1 MSRSDAEHEKR
12 PERVIILDAD
22 DPMKEIHGRIV
33 WQEEHERVIEESR
46 RQAFADG
53 YSEGHRDASSAP
65 PPPMQVELR
74 RRLTLTSRIKLS
86 LLILAGICLLLVLP
100 VLVFGS

>member
-1 MSRSDAEHEKR
+1 MSRSDAEREKR

-33 WQEEHERVIEESR
+33 WQEEHDQVVEETR

-53 YSEGHRDASSAP
+53 YSAGHRDASSTP
-65 PPPMQVELR
+65 PSPVQVELR
-74 RRLTLTSRIKLS
+74 RRRTVASRIELS
-86 LLILAGICLLLVLP
+86 ILILAGICLLLVLP
-100 VLVFGS
+100 VLIFGS

>member
-33 WQEEHERVIEESR
+33 WQEEHDRVIDETR

-53 YSEGHRDASSAP
+53 YAAGHQDASSTP
-65 PPPMQVELR
+65 PSPVQLGPR
-74 RRLTLTSRIKLS
+74 RRLTVASRIKLS
-86 LLILAGICLLLVLP
+86 LLILAAICLLLVLP